1 MRRRLLFFLVLMTCG
16 IAGAWAEELTKEQ
29 ALELARQFV
38 AGQQGRRAA
47 GSTVADAGQ
56 VSGLYVFNVGTD
68 GGFVIVSNDDRT
80 TPILGYGDSGSIDP
94 DNLPANLRAWLQSYA
109 DQIAW
114 VKANGTNVAHRANRT
129 NRADKPAVAPLIT
142 TQWDQGAPY
151 NKLCPTIDGT
161 KTVTGCVA
169 TTMAQIMYYHYDHN
183 KFAASSTAIPGYTT
197 TTKDKDKKNYTLTMT
212 ELGTTT
218 FEWGDMT
225 TTYTVASTG
234 AAADAV
240 AKLML
245 YCGTA
250 LQMTYGL
257 SANGGSSAFSEAIPF
272 ALKTYFGY
280 DGGMQNCYR
289 KNYSYSAWVDLIYAE
304 LEASR
309 PVALGGQSTGGGHSF
324 ICDGYK
330 YEREADYFHI
340 NWGWG
345 GSSDGYFLLSVLDPY
360 DQGIGGSSTLD
371 GFSYSQGAVIGIQ
384 KPVVGNADYCLSLE
398 GFHLGG
404 GDASALS
411 KTFTR
416 VNATDD
422 FTGISLYYIAYD
434 YYYGTKSFDTTVQLL
449 DGEGKLV
456 KTFGGADNQTKSWN
470 QTISA
475 TLNDLTIPAK
485 IADTTLTGT
494 YYIKVMSRPHGETNW
509 QECYDGN
516 AYKLT
521 VTIAGNELTI
531 DVPIPAN
538 VLPASVEFSEVTGDR
553 KTGHEHTVTATI
565 TGGAGKYNGDI
576 FLRVNN
582 KAVMGIVLNIDAG
595 KTQVL
600 QLSFIP
606 QEAGESS
613 IALYNS
619 REGGTKLG
627 NTEKSIGVVAFT
639 LDNEKDNTSI
649 IKANHG
655 TETNATLYGRT
666 LYKDGAWNTLCL
678 PFDVTIAGS
687 PLDGDGVTAMVFD
700 GEHSGLDGTTLTL
713 NFSEAT
719 TISAGTPFIIKWA
732 KAEGYDAADP
742 ATRDIKDPV
751 FSNVTIDNSDA
762 AIARKTIK
770 SADNKVKFKGL
781 YFSYRFEVDDIRF
794 LLVGNGNT
802 LFWPLAGARLGSQRA
817 YFQVAEEGHQAP
829 AIHSINFTFDEESTG
844 ISSLT
849 PDPSPKGEGSDY
861 YTLDG
866 RRIANGQKP
875 TAKGLY
881 IVNGRKVVIK

>member
-68 GGFVIVSNDDRT
+68 GGFVVVSNDDRT

-129 NRADKPAVAPLIT
+129 NRADKAAVAPLIT
-142 TQWDQGAPY
+142 TQWNQGAPY
-151 NKLCPTIDGT
+151 NNLCPTIDGT

-169 TTMAQIMYYHYDHN
+169 TTMAQIMYYHYARN
-183 KFAASSTAIPGYTT
+183 GFAATANTTIPGYTT
-197 TTKDKDKKNYTLTMT
+197 TTLDKNEKSITLDVAG
-212 ELGTTT
+212 LGTTT

-250 LQMTYGL
+250 LHMKYGL
-257 SANGGSSAFSEAIPF
+257 SANGGSSAYSEAIPF

-304 LEASR
+304 LAASR

-324 ICDGYK
+324 ICDGYDNNDHNG
-330 YEREADYFHI
+330 ASGDYFHI

-384 KPVVGNADYCLSLE
+384 KPVADNADYCLSLE

-404 GDASALS
+404 DDASALS

-456 KTFGGADNQTKSWN
+456 KTFGGADNQTKTWN
-470 QTISA
+470 ETISA
-475 TLNDLTIPAK
+475 TLSGLTIPAK
-485 IADTTLTGT
+485 IDDTTLTGT
-494 YYIKVMSRPHGETNW
+494 YYIKVMSRPHGESNW

-538 VLPASVEFSEVTGDR
+538 VLPASVEFSDVSGDR

-565 TGGAGKYNGDI
+565 TGGAGKYNGNI

-582 KAVMGIVLNIDAG
+582 KAVMGTVLNIGAG
-595 KTQVL
+595 ETQVL
-600 QLSFIP
+600 QLSFNP
-606 QEAGESS
+606 LEAGAST
-613 IALYNS
+613 IALYAGS
-619 REGGTKLG
+619 TKIG
-627 NTEKSIGVVAFT
+627 TEKSIGVVAFT

-655 TETNATLYGRT
+655 KTTDATLYGRT

-678 PFDVTIAGS
+678 PFEVTIAGS

-719 TISAGTPFIIKWA
+719 TISAGTPFIIKWNNT
-732 KAEGYDAADP
+732 GVNI
-742 ATRDIKDPV
+742 TDPV
-751 FSNVTIDNSDA
+751 FSSVTIDNSA
-762 AIARKTIK
+762 EAIARKTIK
-770 SADNKVKFKGL
+770 SADKKVVFKGL
-781 YFSYRFEVDDIRF
+781 YFSYKFEVDDIRF

-817 YFQVAEEGHQAP
+817 YFQVAEEGQKAP

-861 YTLDG
+861 WYSIDG
-866 RRIANGQKP
+866 RKLQGMPTQK
-875 TAKGLY
+875 GIY